1 MLRTKLRTEK
11 EKNKALF
18 EGRDANRD
26 HYQSVIS
33 EINSSSTLQSRRRK
47 LDHAASSGQPL
58 DRDDRKVKRG
68 NNGMLIYDTTTKT
81 VTVSKEIHEEPA
93 VVFESLKTSTLNPG
107 SDTLNQQVLKSSPDE
122 TIAYWSFYDQKKF
135 YELLLL
141 LKVEMLSA
149 SEIRIGV
156 TSIKEEELDS
166 TCLPVPPPPSSSST
180 RHFGLILNNGT
191 ITLMPLMFGQ
201 TSFTFT
207 AQIEVEQ
214 LLDFDGNQNRGTN
227 IFTGL
232 TNTSKMK
239 SGSKAVGTKTAKRGA
254 LGVNTDRLFCK
265 IIALLYER
273 FKKEDVIDARR
284 TENFIE
290 NIDNAPPLTEG
301 ERKQIAEAMKLVE
314 EVSSKSKRVAG
325 TVSESVEKFLYKPEG
340 GGGIVGMT
348 VAKMDVSVT
357 RLFAW
362 IWLLDTFTRKA
373 EENDKKIREVWN
385 KNLDGTRSL
394 QCNLSV
400 ALPGGFKDRLFE
412 SWVTWEELINEE
424 GQRTFIIAFAPMET
438 YEGTHH
444 EVTGAEKM
452 VKATTKG
459 VYIVKELTKNTCECT
474 RVQQVDFKISSAL
487 PASVLD
493 LIVKKQLGRANEM
506 QEKFRR
512 NGKEVDKERVAALAG
527 EMIERRGKPL
537 MADQMPVAAWVMDVC
552 SNKGMRRNV
561 KEGGDLARLELREKT
576 RVNER
581 TFATVKK
588 MPFILNNREFVLRF
602 IWKSEEGKVL
612 VALESVDDEFDYGVK
627 LKKTRGFTRG
637 LWQIE
642 DLPVRGGAKQC
653 RVTYVLKLD
662 AGGNIPTWVMDKK
675 MPLAL
680 SVVQE
685 AIDEFRQDEKVDAVE
700 LEEKATLMRGRWE
713 DEVYSDEEECVL
725 EKGKSTIVAIESSS
739 DLKVIP
745 SGDPLVTIKAAHLE
759 DDKLVTGIIEGVV
772 DGEMEK
778 LAAFDCLKMSREA
791 TKNFHKGRGME
802 KFVKQV
808 NSHRQYYANTRNLKV
823 PGFKHREWR
832 LLGIWKKEGE
842 NKMIVCYDDTDALDE
857 EHSRDPNVVAA
868 SARTIW
874 EYERLP
880 EVEGNPQTRVK
891 FVARVDVAGGVPN
904 FIMNKLVRSVG
915 KSLINMRKKFDKS
928 LEIDAGRRAVI
939 VKKIKLQEEAGGAE
953 ALAQF
958 EALFKEKIEWE
969 RPSRSFGMADSKV
982 NAEAFGGRVWGK
994 TSLNVQADMEEVAAF
1009 LWDFG
1014 SRANVV
1020 ISGDVERTFE
1030 EVDEGGGFKKVVRRR
1045 QQLDSAYAGHHH
1057 DRSFERTV
1065 NAKETVAIRLRRLG
1079 GGRTKLEYACDLEIG
1094 FGISHRSARHFIER
1108 RLEDIAEIS
1117 IYFQRLVP
1125 LVEYTVEDGKTLG
1138 HDLLWKA
1145 ENSKQRVQRLKEVVE
1160 KSRALRE
1167 LSLKYPW
1174 MQAMMANILEGSVAM
1189 NKAVKTKLICVSE
1202 AEGMQMGKNLVP
1214 SLMMEQLAEAGVNEW
1229 RVQNRAVKE
1238 LMKDEVWFG
1247 PMTIVIG
1254 KGIVKSAPWGLM
1266 ARVIAGAVLSVTD
1279 LITDLFVLR
1288 QFWVVGEKMFK
1299 YRNATLASLA
1309 TSIILQL
1316 LVVLLQNRK
1325 KGVRRILKEV
1335 AIVIAGMKPAVDAFR
1350 VASGAEQEKNTMLDP
1365 TTEMTS
1371 CKVVEM
1377 FAESIPGIV
1386 IQTSAIIN
1394 DLNSGESVSWTIYL
1408 SLAVSI
1414 LATGFV
1420 SATLSYD
1427 WDTAPKNRAAMPI
1440 YYGYI
1445 PDSARVR
1452 AVMFISLMGISSV
1465 KVLLTALLIVCLG
1478 SIKMIYVLIFIGF
1491 DMLIYLVLKAVRGDF
1506 RYWMPVDGLVGLA
1519 LSLLVGG
1526 LYFTL
1531 NLFTPV
1537 IGLALVLNLMPA
1549 ETFNEVT
1556 AELLTK
1562 LAVGLGGG
1570 LLFLLGLS
1578 FTLMDEK
1585 YRKTFLS
1592 VETGGQFTRR
1602 GFLEGDEIMKSDLI
1616 WNNEVQWYPI
1626 RGKVEAWIR
1635 AGWWRWE
1642 EKKPEWFTDDWKAN
1656 VPKYMIPERGG
1667 GETVAVAVEREEKK
1681 DVVVGGGKAVVGGGK
1696 AQGGR
1701 RKSFIGPFINRKE
1714 NNKVAPD
1721 GEQEVQEMDVQEF
1734 KREMEW
1740 RGSINL

>member
-537 MADQMPVAAWVMDVC
+537 MADQMPVFESCEEILGDGGGEGWKALESTSQDVEMSMKYFPPKKGERSIGTGKVVGVVDCSAEEVAAWVMDVC

-588 MPFILNNREFVLRF
+588 MPFILNNREFVLRI

-778 LAAFDCLKMSREA
+778 LAAFDYLKMSREA

-808 NSHRQYYANTRNLKV
+808 FGR
-823 PGFKHREWR
+823 
-832 LLGIWKKEGE
+832 KKE
-842 NKMIVCYDDTDALDE
+842 
-857 EHSRDPNVVAA
+857 
-868 SARTIW
+868 RT
-874 EYERLP
+874 R
-880 EVEGNPQTRVK
+880 
-891 FVARVDVAGGVPN
+891 
-904 FIMNKLVRSVG
+904 
-915 KSLINMRKKFDKS
+915 
-928 LEIDAGRRAVI
+928 
-939 VKKIKLQEEAGGAE
+939 
-953 ALAQF
+953 
-958 EALFKEKIEWE
+958 
-969 RPSRSFGMADSKV
+969 
-982 NAEAFGGRVWGK
+982 
-994 TSLNVQADMEEVAAF
+994 
-1009 LWDFG
+1009 
-1014 SRANVV
+1014 
-1020 ISGDVERTFE
+1020 
-1030 EVDEGGGFKKVVRRR
+1030 
-1045 QQLDSAYAGHHH
+1045 
-1057 DRSFERTV
+1057 
-1065 NAKETVAIRLRRLG
+1065 
-1079 GGRTKLEYACDLEIG
+1079 
-1094 FGISHRSARHFIER
+1094 
-1108 RLEDIAEIS
+1108 
-1117 IYFQRLVP
+1117 
-1125 LVEYTVEDGKTLG
+1125 
-1138 HDLLWKA
+1138 
-1145 ENSKQRVQRLKEVVE
+1145 
-1160 KSRALRE
+1160 
-1167 LSLKYPW
+1167 
-1174 MQAMMANILEGSVAM
+1174 
-1189 NKAVKTKLICVSE
+1189 
-1202 AEGMQMGKNLVP
+1202 
-1214 SLMMEQLAEAGVNEW
+1214 
-1229 RVQNRAVKE
+1229 
-1238 LMKDEVWFG
+1238 
-1247 PMTIVIG
+1247 
-1254 KGIVKSAPWGLM
+1254 
-1266 ARVIAGAVLSVTD
+1266 
-1279 LITDLFVLR
+1279 
-1288 QFWVVGEKMFK
+1288 
-1299 YRNATLASLA
+1299 
-1309 TSIILQL
+1309 
-1316 LVVLLQNRK
+1316 
-1325 KGVRRILKEV
+1325 
-1335 AIVIAGMKPAVDAFR
+1335 
-1350 VASGAEQEKNTMLDP
+1350 
-1365 TTEMTS
+1365 
-1371 CKVVEM
+1371 
-1377 FAESIPGIV
+1377 
-1386 IQTSAIIN
+1386 
-1394 DLNSGESVSWTIYL
+1394 
-1408 SLAVSI
+1408 
-1414 LATGFV
+1414 
-1420 SATLSYD
+1420 
-1427 WDTAPKNRAAMPI
+1427 
-1440 YYGYI
+1440 
-1445 PDSARVR
+1445 
-1452 AVMFISLMGISSV
+1452 
-1465 KVLLTALLIVCLG
+1465 
-1478 SIKMIYVLIFIGF
+1478 
-1491 DMLIYLVLKAVRGDF
+1491 
-1506 RYWMPVDGLVGLA
+1506 
-1519 LSLLVGG
+1519 
-1526 LYFTL
+1526 
-1531 NLFTPV
+1531 
-1537 IGLALVLNLMPA
+1537 
-1549 ETFNEVT
+1549 
-1556 AELLTK
+1556 
-1562 LAVGLGGG
+1562 
-1570 LLFLLGLS
+1570 
-1578 FTLMDEK
+1578 
-1585 YRKTFLS
+1585 
-1592 VETGGQFTRR
+1592 
-1602 GFLEGDEIMKSDLI
+1602 
-1616 WNNEVQWYPI
+1616 
-1626 RGKVEAWIR
+1626 
-1635 AGWWRWE
+1635 
-1642 EKKPEWFTDDWKAN
+1642 
-1656 VPKYMIPERGG
+1656 
-1667 GETVAVAVEREEKK
+1667 
-1681 DVVVGGGKAVVGGGK
+1681 
-1696 AQGGR
+1696 
-1701 RKSFIGPFINRKE
+1701 
-1714 NNKVAPD
+1714 
-1721 GEQEVQEMDVQEF
+1721 
-1734 KREMEW
+1734 
-1740 RGSINL
+1740 